1 MTSMSKKHQPA
12 TSRRAK
18 AERVPNEQL
27 KTQRLKRNWTQV
39 YVATM
44 IGTSDVEVSRWET
57 GTAEPGL
64 HFREKLCELFGT
76 APEALG
82 LLPPAQAGPEGSIQA
97 LPWNV
102 PARRNP
108 LFTGR
113 EEVLTHLHSLLHS
126 SKIVALTQVL
136 AISGLGGIGKTQTA
150 IEYAYR
156 HRDDYSAVLWV
167 KADTREVLASDFAAL
182 AHILHLAEQDEQDQ
196 HRAIQAVR
204 RWLLTHSGWLLILDN
219 VEDVTMFHELPS
231 TEGGCVLLTTRSQVT
246 GPFVRSLDLEQ
257 MTPEEGAIFLLRR
270 AKLVEPQ
277 APLEQ
282 ASQENQDAAK
292 AISRLL
298 DGLPLALDQAGA
310 YIEETGCG
318 LSGYIERYQAQQAT
332 LLKRRGDLVID
343 HPASVTTTFSLAFAR
358 VEQTNQTASDLLR
371 VCAMLDADAIPEEL
385 LLAETSEPG
394 TMLEPLARDALA
406 LDEAL
411 GVLRRSSLITRH
423 TDAGLLS
430 MHRLVQVVLQSQMDQ
445 STYQYWAHKAIETVN
460 RCFPPVELLTTWS
473 QCQRLLPHAL
483 ACATLIEQEEII
495 SEAAGRLLHRIGMYL
510 LEWARYAQ
518 AGSYLT
524 RASLILR
531 QVLGEE
537 HLVVAES
544 LNHQAELAYFQ
555 GDYPRAEHLHRQ
567 ALRIRE
573 QQLGPRHVQTATSL
587 NHLAASCWIQ
597 GKYRQAEPLYQRAF
611 HIREELLGGD
621 HLDTGET
628 LLNLAALFL
637 DQERYSEAEPLLER
651 CLKIFQQMLGPD
663 HLYLMTCW
671 NELGRLYHA
680 QGRYEE
686 ARQLYQQAKTLGEQA
701 HATHHPFYA
710 ITLNRLARLAC
721 SEGAWTQA
729 EAWYRQALE
738 IWEDVQGPPK
748 PRAQILHNLAVL
760 SQQRGWVDQALDLYQ
775 QALALREKA
784 LPPDH
789 PDTAETLHDLA
800 HFHYL
805 QQRNEEARSL
815 YQQALAIREQVFG
828 PHHPKTEATRA
839 AYVHLLREMGH
850 EDEAARVEHAEQAE
864 QESAT

>member
-1 MTSMSKKHQPA
+1 MSKKHQPD
-12 TSRRAK
+12 TTQHVK
-18 AERVPNEQL
+18 AEHVPNGQL
-27 KTQRLKRNWTQV
+27 KAQRLKKNWTQI

-44 IGTSDVEVSRWET
+44 IGTSNVEVSRWET
-57 GTAEPGL
+57 GAAEPSL
-64 HFREKLCELFGT
+64 YFREKLCELFET
-76 APEALG
+76 VPEALG
-82 LLPPAQAGPEGSIQA
+82 LLSPTQAEPDGSIQA
-97 LPWNV
+97 APWNV
-102 PARRNP
+102 PVRRNP

-113 EEVLTHLHSLLHS
+113 EEILTHLHSLLHP
-126 SKIVALTQVL
+126 SKTVALTQVL
-136 AISGLGGIGKTQTA
+136 ALSGLGGIGKTQTA

-156 HRDDYSAVLWV
+156 HREDYSAVLWV
-167 KADTREVLASDFAAL
+167 KADTPEVLTSDFAAL
-182 AHILHLAEQDEQDQ
+182 ARTLHLAEQDEQDQ
-196 HRAIQAVR
+196 YRALQAVR
-204 RWLLTHSGWLLILDN
+204 RWLMTHSGWLLILDN
-219 VEDVTMFHELPS
+219 VEDVAMFNELPS

-246 GPFVRSLDLEQ
+246 GPFTRSLDLER

-277 APLEQ
+277 APIEQ
-282 ASQENQDAAK
+282 ACQENQDAAK

-310 YIEETGCG
+310 YIEETGCS
-318 LSGYIERYQAQQAT
+318 LWGYVECYQTQRAT
-332 LLKRRGDLVID
+332 LLNRRGYPVID

-358 VEQTNQTASDLLR
+358 IEQTNQAAADLLR
-371 VCAMLDADAIPEEL
+371 VCAMLDPDAIPEEL
-385 LLAETSEPG
+385 LLAGTSEPG
-394 TMLEPLARDALA
+394 TMPEPLARDALD

-483 ACATLIEQEEII
+483 VCAALIEKEQII

-510 LEWARYAQ
+510 LEWAQYAR

-531 QVLGEE
+531 QVLGEA
-537 HLVVAES
+537 HPVVAES

-567 ALRIRE
+567 ALHIRE
-573 QQLGPRHVQTATSL
+573 QQFGPKHVETAISL
-587 NHLAASCWIQ
+587 NHLGAACWIQ
-597 GKYRQAEPLYQRAF
+597 GKYRQAEPLYQRAL

-628 LLNLAALFL
+628 SLNLASLFL

-651 CLKIFQQMLGPD
+651 CLKIFTQVLGPN
-663 HLYLMTCW
+663 HLYLMTIW

-686 ARQLYQQAKTLGEQA
+686 ARQLYHQAKTLGEQA

-710 ITLNRLARLAC
+710 ITLNRLARLVC
-721 SEGAWTQA
+721 TEGAWTQA
-729 EAWYRQALE
+729 EAWYRQALG
-738 IWEDVQGPPK
+738 IWENVQGPQK
-748 PRAQILHNLAVL
+748 PRAQILHNLAIL
-760 SQQRGWVDQALDLYQ
+760 SQQCGWTDQALDLYQ
-775 QALALREKA
+775 QALALCEKA

-789 PDTAETLHDLA
+789 PDTAETLHNLA
-800 HFHYL
+800 HFHQL
-805 QQRNEEARSL
+805 QLHNEEARSL

-828 PHHPKTEATRA
+828 PCHPKTEVTRA
-839 AYVHLLREMGH
+839 AYVHLLQEMGR
-850 EDEAARVEHAEQAE
+850 EEEAAVVDHAEHAGAG
-864 QESAT
+864 ESNLRS